1 MTGEYEAR
9 IARTIEALER
19 NRMTV
24 MYVPNKAAALEALE
38 GQLEDGDVVG
48 VGGSVTLDQIGALDL
63 LRSGRYQFL
72 DRYQKGLTPEQVGE
86 VHRRCFFA
94 DAYVSSVNAVTES
107 GELYNVDGNAN
118 RVAAITFGPRKVIL
132 VVGINKIVPDLDAAI
147 ARVKTIAAPQN
158 VSRLHCATGCAE
170 RGVCIGVNGGMA
182 DGCRSKGRICCTYT
196 VHGQQREEG
205 RIRVILVGEELG
217 Y

>member
-1 MTGEYEAR
+1 MTAEQNAR
-9 IARTIEALER
+9 VERTLKALER
-19 NRMTV
+19 NRMTAL
-24 MYVPNKAAALEALE
+24 YVSNKAAALEALE
-38 GQLEDGDVVG
+38 QQLDDGDMVG

-72 DRYQKGLTPEQVGE
+72 DRYAAGLTPEQVGE

-118 RVAAITFGPRKVIL
+118 RVAAITFGPRKVVL
-132 VVGINKIVPDLDAAI
+132 VVGINKLVPDLDAAV

-158 VSRLHCATGCAE
+158 VRRLHCTTGCAE
-170 RGVCIGVNGGMA
+170 SGVCVGANGGMA
-182 DGCRSKGRICCTYT
+182 DGCRSAGRICCTYT